1 MKKYIL
7 TIEYDEDTEDIEYIS
22 EEMVIKEDEPIEFGD
37 ADISDYFDED
47 ILEYIRGCYI
57 IGKA

>member
-7 TIEYDEDTEDIEYIS
+7 TIEYNPDTEEIEYIS
-22 EEMVIKEDEPIEFGD
+22 EEVDDDTTKDIGTIDIDE
-37 ADISDYFDED
+37 YFDED